1 MRYLPY
7 AVSLIAGLA
16 LTACSSA
23 SFSGTTPSRAR
34 STPTDPLTGSS
45 TGTAT
50 TEGTEPGD
58 GPAGPNPDG
67 GDDPSGEVDDGGDDS
82 EVNPPISPE
91 NQPTSTDEATET
103 NTSQVTSTS
112 TSTSPVTP
120 CADQT
125 RSIGA
130 KIAFLIDNSQSN
142 ELTDCP
148 FPVKTGGRNS
158 SGQPLYRCE
167 LETNREKAVLASFD
181 FLQKIAEQEPN
192 NSAAVSNVA
201 ITSFPTSELGG
212 FMVQSTWRPTKSGER
227 SALSTLLRFARQ
239 PEGQTP
245 YGEAMAGAQNVFNG
259 LAGDGRANMAILV
272 TDGLPTDRNPS
283 AVQAKAD
290 QLRQSGVRVV
300 TVYVTGKV
308 QRSQRYTEHRKLLS
322 LFESLYQESNQ
333 HWYDTNAYGSFDTYM
348 QSIFGLAAG
357 MSNNEVVEVQDS
369 AGLEKTLLSIIS
381 QEAIRCEP

>member
-1 MRYLPY
+1 M
-7 AVSLIAGLA
+7 
-16 LTACSSA
+16 
-23 SFSGTTPSRAR
+23 
-34 STPTDPLTGSS
+34 
-45 TGTAT
+45 
-50 TEGTEPGD
+50 
-58 GPAGPNPDG
+58 
-67 GDDPSGEVDDGGDDS
+67 
-82 EVNPPISPE
+82 
-91 NQPTSTDEATET
+91 
-103 NTSQVTSTS
+103 
-112 TSTSPVTP
+112 TP

-322 LFESLYQESNQ
+322 RFESLYQESNQ